1 MTVFPAP
8 RHENGSRLATAA
20 DHELLRLEAET
31 RHAQDRF
38 RIYRAKTYG
47 PGPRATDASQLR
59 ELERASQLA
68 EQRLRRARADRA
80 PTTNTN
86 EGAPR

>member
-1 MTVFPAP
+1 MTVSPAP

-47 PGPRATDASQLR
+47 PQATDPSHLR
-59 ELERASQLA
+59 ELERTSQLA

-86 EGAPR
+86 EGAP